1 MKIEKVCNNCK
12 HIIPHVTEHIDG
24 IKEYNA
30 NCTIGKRSAD
40 GKLFTILDKYTY
52 TCKDFVKGE

>member
-30 NCTIGKRSAD
+30 KCAKN
-40 GKLFTILDKYTY
+40 KLLTILDRYTY
-52 TCKDFVKGE
+52 TCDDFTKGTNN